1 MKKLF
6 ALALIA
12 MTAMLGGCLTS
23 DDSKDDNGGDT
34 GNGGS
39 WKVYGYVKLTDAN
52 GAGIKDVSVALMQNA
67 KTQATVKTNS
77 DGYYEFTKIAD
88 GTYTVIPVKS
98 GYTFAPVEVANVTVA
113 GKDVV
118 AQTFIGTTSG
128 GSSNPGTGSAG
139 STTYAPYKLNA
150 TWTFNSVFD
159 PDGISSTSTY
169 VEKVVGTQ
177 AYNGKTYWILKSED
191 INTYYTLEDTTLV
204 RVDGTTVYGFFT
216 ADLVAKRVPKTAKA
230 ARIAKTLANEYGAEM
245 PIYKFGLGSG
255 QTWTIYDSGTYA
267 GTSVKL
273 TGKSLGTETVTV
285 PAGTFSNCAKLEI
298 TVVMTIKDTSGTW
311 TSTSVTTEWF
321 APNVG
326 RVKSSETSTNT
337 NTTSTGTETTTY
349 TYSDDLKSY
358 SIP

>member
-6 ALALIA
+6 ALSLIV

-23 DDSKDDNGGDT
+23 EDSKDDEGGDT

-39 WKVYGYVKLTDAN
+39 WKVSGYVKIVDVN

-67 KTQATVKTNS
+67 KTQVSVKTNS

-88 GTYTVIPVKS
+88 GTYMVVPVKS
-98 GYTFAPVEVANVTVA
+98 GYTFVPVEVANVTVA
-113 GKDVV
+113 GKDVAV
-118 AQTFIGTTSG
+118 QTFVGTASG
-128 GSSNPGTGSAG
+128 GTSNPGTGTAG
-139 STTYAPYKLNA
+139 SHTYAPFKLNA
-150 TWTFNSVFD
+150 KWTYNSVFD
-159 PDGISSTSTY
+159 ADGFASTSEY
-169 VEKVVGTQ
+169 VETVVGTQ
-177 AYNGKTYWILKSED
+177 SYSGKTYWMLKSAD
-191 INTYYTLEDTTLV
+191 INTYYTLEDTTLI
-204 RVDGTTVYGFFT
+204 RVDNATVYGFFT

-230 ARIAKTLANEYGAEM
+230 ARIAKTLAYEYGSEM

-255 QTWTIYDSGTYA
+255 QTWTIYDSGVYN
-267 GTSVKL
+267 GNSMKL

-298 TVVMTIKDTSGTW
+298 TVLTTMKDTSGTW
-311 TSTSVTTEWF
+311 TSSSVTTEWF

-326 RVKSSETSTNT
+326 RVKASETSTNT
-337 NTTSTGTETTTY
+337 HASSEGTETTVY
-349 TYSDDLKSY
+349 KYNDDLKSY